1 MKTTLYF
8 SKTMSREVQD
18 HVKQKLGAEI
28 VRHYKK
34 YLGLPPLVGRGKRK
48 SFNQIKDQVGRK
60 IAGWKGKLLSNA
72 GREILIKAVAQ
83 ATPTYI
89 MSIFKLP
96 DSLCK
101 DLNSMMGN
109 FWWG

>member
-60 IAGWKGKLLSNA
+60 ITGWKGKLLSNV
-72 GREILIKAVAQ
+72 GREILIKAVAK
-83 ATPTYI
+83 ATPTYTTECFQAPRLI
-89 MSIFKLP
+89 VQGLE
-96 DSLCK
+96 
-101 DLNSMMGN
+101 LNDG
-109 FWWG
+109 